1 MKSENWIY
9 LSAFFF
15 GVLVVNILDNS
26 AGINSSLLNRY
37 YLASLSFREIVYE
50 EYFFWILALRMKTVI
65 VLAIGSRLVS
75 KKIMLYGF
83 AIIMCIILGSVTVMM
98 ILANGIW
105 GILFLLCGLM
115 PQVLFY
121 MMAFFVWKRECVI
134 RTGDKQ
140 KFIERIYILVLV
152 VLGCICEAMISPIII
167 ENIIKY

>member
-121 MMAFFVWKRECVI
+121 MMAVFVWKRECVI